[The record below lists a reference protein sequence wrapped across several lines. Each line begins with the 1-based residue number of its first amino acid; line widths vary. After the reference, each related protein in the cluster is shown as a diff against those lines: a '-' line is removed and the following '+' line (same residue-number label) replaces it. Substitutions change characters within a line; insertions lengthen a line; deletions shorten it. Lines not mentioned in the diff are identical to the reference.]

1 MANVIFINFTIK
13 IQQGFKFMQQLAV
26 RQLPLTFVL
35 PIMFILLLKFCLPVP
50 TLFFP
55 EFLTLLVFLANQLNY
70 KCQLTNHFILT

>member
-35 PIMFILLLKFCLPVP
+35 PIMFILL
-50 TLFFP
+50 
-55 EFLTLLVFLANQLNY
+55 
-70 KCQLTNHFILT
+70 